1 MPRLSD
7 NQPHSVYRINARAA
21 RFGRI
26 LAGSGIRIPR
36 DVTVVAVDVM
46 ASSPSVAADWVLSY
60 PHLAGLPA
68 NADVTEITHAY
79 KLRRQPKVWLRR
91 SGTRGYRFNV
101 RRRETAPLAETLRE
115 NFAVINTTAA
125 FFVALLAVAGGIALG
140 LLVTLELLLLLI
152 STYLAVWCVLHL
164 TTRALRRPAPAPVPD
179 DTEGND

>member
-101 RRRETAPLAETLRE
+101 RRRETAPLAETTHE
-115 NFAVINTTAA
+115 
-125 FFVALLAVAGGIALG
+125 
-140 LLVTLELLLLLI
+140 
-152 STYLAVWCVLHL
+152 
-164 TTRALRRPAPAPVPD
+164 D
-179 DTEGND
+179 